1 MVRAPRDE
9 VWRGVPSERL
19 PGGSRWESADARD
32 RREGGGPL
40 EALRESFPP
49 FTLRASPRTARAH
62 APSFVRPAIM
72 RDRPLSLVT
81 ASVAAAALGLVAF
94 VAVARGASFQPP
106 GPSSFS
112 RRALLGSGDVSAGES
127 EGYAGGAFDRTTSAN
142 SSFVRK
148 LIALARDA
156 RPTFAGD
163 GDLLPLDAQASL
175 CGSDFFRGVDGA
187 GLSLAEVDE
196 AYALAHPMH
205 ATGIVPVGCLR
216 GCIIGGG
223 VLETIAR
230 MYGVTRTLTPS
241 SWRGK
246 CVSAHLAQR
255 PASLPSDAEWQPG
268 LAVTNRIKVNYG
280 GFINR
285 LLGLDEPLR
294 LYPGKVFA
302 GASYFTPGED
312 ALVVDYDG
320 RDHEFSGFRDE
331 LREVYPGFYVGKMF
345 ALPGASLWDGALTV
359 PEGDPAFAINF
370 ALFSPPGAEV
380 ATPPRAANAP

>member
-1 MVRAPRDE
+1 MRYSE
-9 VWRGVPSERL
+9 VV
-19 PGGSRWESADARD
+19 
-32 RREGGGPL
+32 
-40 EALRESFPP
+40 
-49 FTLRASPRTARAH
+49 TSPR
-62 APSFVRPAIM
+62 
-72 RDRPLSLVT
+72 
-81 ASVAAAALGLVAF
+81 
-94 VAVARGASFQPP
+94 
-106 GPSSFS
+106 
-112 RRALLGSGDVSAGES
+112 GES
-127 EGYAGGAFDRTTSAN
+127 EGYTGGAFDLSTSAN
-142 SSFVRK
+142 STFVRK

-156 RPTFAGD
+156 QPTFAGD

-175 CGSDFFRGVDGA
+175 CDSDFFRGVDGA

-241 SWRGK
+241 SWRGRGA
-246 CVSAHLAQR
+246 SPPDLAQR

-331 LREVYPGFYVGKMF
+331 LRGYPGFYVGKMF

-359 PEGDPAFAINF
+359 PRGRTRRSPSTSRS
-370 ALFSPPGAEV
+370 SPPGAEV
-380 ATPPRAANAP
+380 ATPPARECAVRPDSGKPKPRTAPRENQTPPFVDETRRYSRR

>member
-1 MVRAPRDE
+1 
-9 VWRGVPSERL
+9 
-19 PGGSRWESADARD
+19 
-32 RREGGGPL
+32 
-40 EALRESFPP
+40 
-49 FTLRASPRTARAH
+49 
-62 APSFVRPAIM
+62 M
-72 RDRPLSLVT
+72 RDRPLGLAAT
-81 ASVAAAALGLVAF
+81 ASVAFLVLVAF
-94 VAVARGASFQPP
+94 VAVARGASGASNHPSR
-106 GPSSFS
+106 PSSFS
-112 RRALLGSGDVSAGES
+112 RRALLGSGDGSVRDG
-127 EGYAGGAFDRTTSAN
+127 EGYAGGAFDLSTSAN
-142 SSFVRK
+142 STFVRK

-156 RPTFAGD
+156 QPTFAGD
-163 GDLLPLDAQASL
+163 GDLLPLGAQASL
-175 CGSDFFRGVDGA
+175 CDSDFFRGVDGA

-230 MYGVTRTLTPS
+230 IYGVTRTLTPS

-246 CVSAHLAQR
+246 CVSSDLADR

-302 GASYFTPGED
+302 GASYFAPGED

-320 RDHEFSGFRDE
+320 REHEFSGFRDE

-359 PEGDPAFAINF
+359 PEGEPAFAINF

-380 ATPPRAANAP
+380 VTPPRAAEEP